1 MTSFYLPCA
10 PLTVLLSTT
19 LSSNPLTRLKQKL
32 RANLYSLGDISSGL
46 RSALDRIAAPR
57 DTTSGSSSS
66 LAGSQL
72 AIDIKTALG
81 LPQTLS
87 PEAAGSSIG

>member
-1 MTSFYLPCA
+1 MSPR
-10 PLTVLLSTT
+10 STT

-46 RSALDRIAAPR
+46 RTALDRIAQPR
-57 DTTSGSSSS
+57 DTSGSSTSSS

>member
-1 MTSFYLPCA
+1 MNCPPA
-10 PLTVLLSTT
+10 LSTT

-46 RSALDRIAAPR
+46 RTALDRIAAPR
-57 DTTSGSSSS
+57 DTSSSSS

-87 PEAAGSSIG
+87 PEDAGSSIG

>member
-1 MTSFYLPCA
+1 MLSTTNCPPA
-10 PLTVLLSTT
+10 LSTT

-46 RSALDRIAAPR
+46 RTALDRIAAPR
-57 DTTSGSSSS
+57 DTSSSTSSSS

-87 PEAAGSSIG
+87 PEDAGSSIG